1 MSILIVDGLT
11 GVFPTSDVASN
22 FFISFQDS
30 QIFCSQ
36 FSYFV
41 VIDFES
47 TCWPDKR
54 LKNPSPEII
63 EFPAVLYDAK
73 NRRVPDDPLAV
84 FHSYVMP
91 TEEPIL
97 SKFCTELT
105 GINQDKVNEG
115 WFNTFFM
122 LTILNLSVF
131 FLLG

>member
-1 MSILIVDGLT
+1 M
-11 GVFPTSDVASN
+11 
-22 FFISFQDS
+22 
-30 QIFCSQ
+30 
-36 FSYFV
+36 
-41 VIDFES
+41 
-47 TCWPDKR
+47 
-54 LKNPSPEII
+54 KNPSPEII

-115 WFNTFFM
+115 WFNTLFM